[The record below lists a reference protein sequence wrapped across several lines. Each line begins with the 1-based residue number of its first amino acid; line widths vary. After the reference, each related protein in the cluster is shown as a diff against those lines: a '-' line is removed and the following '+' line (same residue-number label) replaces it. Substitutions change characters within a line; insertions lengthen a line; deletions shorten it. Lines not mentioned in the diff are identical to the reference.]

1 MTCHDPGEFNMTGWV
16 GWAGHAVSASSRHV
30 SARVRDTVL
39 VTRLVLDTAMDTC
52 RSHAA
57 LISPHVTSDTHT

>member
-1 MTCHDPGEFNMTGWV
+1 MTGWV

-52 RSHAA
+52 RSHVP
-57 LISPHVTSDTHT
+57 LIGPHVVTWLLIGQHVTLTRDT

>member
-1 MTCHDPGEFNMTGWV
+1 MTGWV

-39 VTRLVLDTAMDTC
+39 VTRLVLDTVMDTC

-57 LISPHVTSDTHT
+57 HMTRDL

>member
-1 MTCHDPGEFNMTGWV
+1 MSCHVMCHDPGEFNMTGWV

-52 RSHAA
+52 RSHVP
-57 LISPHVTSDTHT
+57 LTRDT